1 MVKTEHYNKFIIR
14 KSEINI
20 PTGIENADT
29 LQYNG
34 KMFAFQ
40 RDIVCWALKRGRA
53 CIWSGCGTGKTI
65 MELEWARHVADHTG
79 KPVLIFAPL
88 AVSEQTANEEAP
100 KFGYDCRIVSSQRE
114 VKPGIN
120 ITNYEKMDKF
130 NLDAMGGIILDEAGI
145 IKHQAGKIRNDVI
158 ERSQSVPFRLGCTAT
173 PAPNDFMEI
182 GNHAEFVGAMKYR
195 EMLSMFF
202 VHDGGDTAKWR
213 LKGHAKKAFFNW
225 VAQWAVVLRKPSDL
239 GYSDDGFDL
248 PELKIHHIVTHTEA
262 QDGFLFPVEARTLQ
276 ERHEARRNT
285 VQDRVKVAA
294 DIIAKNKNANN
305 RLWCVWCNLN
315 IESDTMQKE
324 RSSFGMVNI
333 QGSDDNDVKTE
344 RLLGF
349 ARGEIEEIVS
359 KSKIAGFGM
368 NMQNCHNTI
377 FLGLSDSY
385 EQYYQAVRRFWRF
398 GQKERVNVYIVTS
411 DIDGNV
417 RENIDRKERDSE
429 TIYNEMVAFM
439 KEINKSNVHGVMRT
453 VSEYC
458 PSSEMSV
465 PSFLQNIV

>member
-1 MVKTEHYNKFIIR
+1 MNYHDFIEK
-14 KSEINI
+14 KSSIDI
-20 PTGIENADT
+20 PTGIAHADT
-29 LQYNG
+29 LTYNAA
-34 KMFAFQ
+34 MFDFQ
-40 RDIVCWALKRGRA
+40 RDIVKWALKRGRA

-65 MELEWARHVADHTG
+65 MELEWSRHVAEFTK

-88 AVSEQTANEEAP
+88 AVSEQTASEEAP
-100 KFGYDCRIVSSQRE
+100 KFGYECRIVSCQHE
-114 VKPGIN
+114 IKAGIN

-130 NLDAMGGIILDEAGI
+130 DLSNIGGVVLDEAGI
-145 IKHQAGKIRNDVI
+145 IKHQSGVIRNMII
-158 ERSQSVPFRLGCTAT
+158 EKSQNVAFRLGCTAT

-213 LKGHAKKAFFNW
+213 IKGHAKKAFFNW
-225 VAQWAVVLRKPSDL
+225 VAQWAVVLRKPSDF

-248 PELKIHHIVTHTEA
+248 PELKIHHIVTRTDA
-262 QDGFLFPVEARTLQ
+262 QNGFLFPVEASTLQ
-276 ERHEARRNT
+276 ERHEARRDT
-285 VQDRVKVAA
+285 VGERVAA
-294 DIIAKNKNANN
+294 AAEIIAKNKNDDN

-315 IESDTMQKE
+315 IESDTMQKA
-324 RSSFGMVNI
+324 RADFGMLNI
-333 QGSDDNDVKTE
+333 QGSDSNEVKTE

-349 ARGEIEEIVS
+349 ARGNIDEIVS

-398 GQKERVNVYIVTS
+398 GQKKQVNVYIVTS

-417 RENIDRKERDSE
+417 RDNIERKEQDSE
-429 TIYNEMVAFM
+429 TIYNEMVKFM
-439 KEINKSNVHGVMRT
+439 KDINAKNVRGVKRT
-453 VSEYC
+453 VSDYN
-458 PSSEMSV
+458 PDQAIIM
-465 PSFLQNIV
+465 PSFI

>member
-1 MVKTEHYNKFIIR
+1 MENYGAFIQQKTT
-14 KSEINI
+14 INI
-20 PTGIENADT
+20 PTGIGHADT
-29 LQYNG
+29 LDYNPI
-34 KMFAFQ
+34 MFPFQ
-40 RDIVCWALKRGRA
+40 HDIVKWALKRGRA

-65 MELEWARHVADHTG
+65 MELEWARHVSEYTD

-100 KFGYDCRIVSSQRE
+100 KFNYDCRIVSCQKEAR
-114 VKPGIN
+114 KGIN
-120 ITNYEKMDKF
+120 ITNYEKMEKF
-130 NLDAMGGIILDEAGI
+130 DLDQFGGVVLDEAGI
-145 IKHQAGKIRNDVI
+145 IKHQTGKIRNMIIDRTKNV
-158 ERSQSVPFRLGCTAT
+158 SFRLGCTAT

-202 VHDGGDTAKWR
+202 VHDGGNTAKWR
-213 LKGHAKKAFFNW
+213 LKGHAKKAFFKW

-239 GYSDDGFDL
+239 GYSDDGFEL
-248 PELKIHHIVTHTEA
+248 PELRVHQVVTETEA
-262 QDGFLFPVEARTLQ
+262 QDGFLFPVEACTLQ
-276 ERHEARRNT
+276 ERLGARRDT
-285 VQDRVKVAA
+285 VHDRVKAA
-294 DIIAKNKNANN
+294 CRIIEKNKSEKN

-315 IESDTMQKE
+315 VEAESMQKA
-324 RSSFGMVNI
+324 RHGMINI
-333 QGSDDNDVKTE
+333 QGSDSNEVKTE

-349 ARGEIEEIVS
+349 SRGEIDEIVS

-398 GQKERVNVYIVTS
+398 GQKEVVNVYIVTS

-417 RENIDRKERDSE
+417 RDNIERKERDAE
-429 TIYNEMVAFM
+429 TIYNEMVYYM
-439 KEINKSNVHGVMRT
+439 KEINAENIKGSQRT
-453 VSEYC
+453 ASDYQPKEKI
-458 PSSEMSV
+458 MV
-465 PSFLQNIV
+465 PSFI